1 MAKVGDE
8 VGRSRQEKVA
18 MVKVGDEVSRSKQ
31 DTKTCD
37 NGRSKQRWRKQVGT
51 SRWEQVGRSKQQ
63 WQK

>member
-31 DTKTCD
+31 DTKTGY
-37 NGRSKQRWRKQVGT
+37 NGKSRQRW
-51 SRWEQVGRSKQQ
+51 
-63 WQK
+63 